1 MHLHQ
6 INDSPY
12 LVARYNWIEAAIT
25 AAGAI
30 GSAIGNGISTYKNN
44 MKQEAWTREQFD
56 YNKQLNQQIME
67 REDTAYQR
75 AVADAKAAGL
85 SPLTVAGTGGAGS
98 GGSVSQSN
106 LGMNTEAFQIEPNTL
121 ADAMRALQ
129 QESMQ
134 ERQIDADSKSQESQQ
149 DFEMKKQAAALDAQD
164 KMLDKQLEATAKIED
179 KKLKEQELR
188 RIQDKKIFNA
198 TQRNIF
204 EAKNQETR
212 MAASA
217 EAKKAAA
224 AIGVKNF
231 EPFTD
236 WTKYQEALKT
246 RSVGAQTRAND
257 SWNMTQGYDET
268 TTNGGSRSV
277 GASLG
282 AHGSAASYG
291 SATSDVGASAS
302 LSGSESGNSSQ
313 TMHSSAVQQMNQA
326 ESSYWNKVGYPV
338 YVGEHHHSDI

>member
-1 MHLHQ
+1 MRLHLN
-6 INDSPY
+6 NDSPY

-56 YNKQLNQQIME
+56 YNKQLNKQIME

-85 SPLTVAGTGGAGS
+85 SPLTVAGTGGAGA

-106 LGMNTEAFQIEPNTL
+106 LGMNTEAYQIEPNTL

-149 DFEMKKQAAALDAQD
+149 DFEMKKQSAALDAQD

-179 KKLKEQELR
+179 KKLKEQELQ
-188 RIQDKKIFNA
+188 RIQQKKIFNA

-268 TTNGGSRSV
+268 TTNGGSSSLNSGLEAKA
-277 GASLG
+277 GAFG
-282 AHGSAASYG
+282 
-291 SATSDVGASAS
+291 VGASAS

-313 TMHSSAVQQMNQA
+313 TMHSSAVQMMNQA